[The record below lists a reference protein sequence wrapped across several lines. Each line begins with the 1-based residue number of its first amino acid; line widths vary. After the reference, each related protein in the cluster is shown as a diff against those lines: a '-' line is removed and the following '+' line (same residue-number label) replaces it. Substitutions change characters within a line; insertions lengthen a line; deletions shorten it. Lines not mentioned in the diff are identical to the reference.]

1 MVLTFKWRAATVVD
15 EMGAENLSLDLETF
29 IAKKKS
35 YTVATKAFFFA
46 VMGCLRALSVRYF

>member
-15 EMGAENLSLDLETF
+15 DMGAESVSLDLETF

-35 YTVATKAFFFA
+35 HTVATKAFFA
-46 VMGCLRALSVRYF
+46 AMGCLRALSVRYF